1 MVKQLDHLEA
11 PVRITRP
18 AEQRVSATPN
28 AVMTTLASPTLSAT
42 ADLSVWRV
50 AMSAGQQGPRHL
62 FDVEQVWVVLAGEP
76 TVAGDGAE
84 ERLAPGDAVTFP
96 AGVQRRITAG
106 ADDVE
111 FLVCGAGRG
120 RAVPIADE
128 GTPGEPVLPPWVA

>member
-1 MVKQLDHLEA
+1 M
-11 PVRITRP
+11 RITRP
-18 AEQRVSATPN
+18 AEHRVSATPN

-50 AMSAGQQGPRHL
+50 AMTAGQQGPRHL

-76 TVAGDGAE
+76 TVTGDGAE

-96 AGVQRRITAG
+96 AGAQRRIAAG
-106 ADDVE
+106 GSDVE
-111 FLVCGAGRG
+111 FLVCGTGRG

-128 GTPGEPVLPPWVA
+128 GTPGEPVVPPWVA